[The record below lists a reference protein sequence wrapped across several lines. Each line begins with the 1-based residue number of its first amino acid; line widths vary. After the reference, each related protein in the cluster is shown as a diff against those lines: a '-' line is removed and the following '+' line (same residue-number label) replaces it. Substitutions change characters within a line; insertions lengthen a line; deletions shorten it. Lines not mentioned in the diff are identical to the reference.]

1 MTDNY
6 NGCELHYIAS
16 GTSFMYINSLR
27 RDGGVN
33 DETIDWVR
41 GMFQG
46 AERGPNKFGMLF
58 NAFTESTFG
67 KVFKEN
73 YSDVMCDIH
82 ADSGGLQMVSL
93 GKVADAAAKEKI
105 YKTQA
110 AYSSV
115 AMSFDE
121 IPVSQ
126 IFDPYAGRG
135 AMSATRKKVFDRSQ
149 LKEKAIESGKN
160 LREQLEY
167 FANVGTIAKP
177 MLIAQGNCPDTYYEW
192 VEHVQDQIPDELLDK
207 IAGVAVATST
217 LGPGDL
223 ENFESAFV
231 ASQMNFRFD
240 CKQIHFL
247 GVGSFDRLAPVLALC
262 KSGVYKDKIISYD
275 STTHTGGLARSRF
288 YTRRPDGTYVGTRLL
303 QSDGYRPRDYQFMMD
318 HISKFN
324 IGYEDPESLY
334 KYFITCPS
342 YSAVEEI
349 GEAHNRP
356 LIPKTKIALFRY
368 SYDNFITQIEEYMDS
383 DGYMKG
389 IRKAH
394 QHPISGLA
402 ECRTRSDF
410 NVWHSTFKNVL
421 KSDRVRSKTQNL
433 ESLFG

>member
-6 NGCELHYIAS
+6 NGNELHYIAS

-41 GMFQG
+41 NMFVG
-46 AERGPNKFGMLF
+46 ADRGPNKFGMLF

-73 YSDVMCDIH
+73 YADVMCDIH

-93 GKVADAAAKEKI
+93 GKVADDAAKRKI

-110 AYSSV
+110 DYSTV

-149 LKEKAIESGKN
+149 LKAKAIESGKN

-167 FANVGTIAKP
+167 FAEVGTIAKP
-177 MLIAQGNCPDTYYEW
+177 MLIAQGNCPETYYDW
-192 VEHVQDQIPDELLDK
+192 VEYVQDQIPHELMDN

-223 ENFESAFV
+223 ENYESAFV

-247 GVGSFDRLAPVLALC
+247 GVGSFDRLAPVLALA
-262 KSGVYKDKIISYD
+262 KSGVYKNKIISYD

-318 HISKFN
+318 HIGKFN
-324 IGYEDPESLY
+324 IGFDDPESLY

-342 YSAVEEI
+342 YSAVEAI
-349 GEAHNRP
+349 GESHNRP
-356 LIPKTKIALFRY
+356 FIPKTKIALFRY

-394 QHPISGLA
+394 QHPIAGLA

-421 KSDRVRSKTQNL
+421 KSDRVRSKQQSL
-433 ESLFG
+433 EELFG